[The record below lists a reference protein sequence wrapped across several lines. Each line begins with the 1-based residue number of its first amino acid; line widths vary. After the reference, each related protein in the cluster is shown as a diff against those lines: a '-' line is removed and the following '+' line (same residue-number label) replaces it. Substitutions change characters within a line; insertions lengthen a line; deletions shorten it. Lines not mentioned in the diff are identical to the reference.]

1 MLAIAKLIVVAKNFL
16 YRKMKML
23 ILLTL
28 KKPHLSSMEAFFFCI
43 NHRGGCDIFRNFLNM
58 LVNHKTNEAK
68 SGRKNLSSCAK
79 GLVAVRIQL
88 LRNLCGHSAVLE
100 RWENA
105 WFI

>member
-1 MLAIAKLIVVAKNFL
+1 MLAIAKFIVVAKNFL

-43 NHRGGCDIFRNFLNM
+43 KHRGGCDIFRNFLNM

-68 SGRKNLSSCAK
+68 SGRKK
-79 GLVAVRIQL
+79 PVQL
-88 LRNLCGHSAVLE
+88 CQGSGCCQDSVIKKPMWLQCST
-100 RWENA
+100 
-105 WFI
+105 

>member
-1 MLAIAKLIVVAKNFL
+1 
-16 YRKMKML
+16 
-23 ILLTL
+23 
-28 KKPHLSSMEAFFFCI
+28 
-43 NHRGGCDIFRNFLNM
+43 M

-88 LRNLCGHSAVLE
+88 LRNLCGYSAVLE